1 MLLTSAENVASTS
14 DQGTR
19 LNVLVL
25 CTGNSA
31 RSIMA
36 EALLNSVGAPL
47 FRAFSAGSQPT
58 GKVNPL
64 AIEQIAQLLPQE
76 QNSVRSKSWDEF
88 TQADAPRLDLV
99 LTVCDNAAAE
109 VCPTFYGDYEIV
121 HWGLPDPANAALDP
135 ESERDGF
142 RRCFSV
148 LQARV
153 EALVAA
159 HPQGASRETVCN
171 TMRKLSCSSD

>member
-1 MLLTSAENVASTS
+1 MMVILFLLQKILMILSMMELTELISPSPNH
-14 DQGTR
+14 
-19 LNVLVL
+19 
-25 CTGNSA
+25 
-31 RSIMA
+31 
-36 EALLNSVGAPL
+36 
-47 FRAFSAGSQPT
+47 
-58 GKVNPL
+58 
-64 AIEQIAQLLPQE
+64 
-76 QNSVRSKSWDEF
+76 
-88 TQADAPRLDLV
+88 LDLV

-159 HPQGASRETVCN
+159 PPQGASRETVCN

>member
-88 TQADAPRLDLV
+88 T
-99 LTVCDNAAAE
+99 
-109 VCPTFYGDYEIV
+109 
-121 HWGLPDPANAALDP
+121 
-135 ESERDGF
+135 
-142 RRCFSV
+142 
-148 LQARV
+148 
-153 EALVAA
+153 
-159 HPQGASRETVCN
+159 
-171 TMRKLSCSSD
+171 